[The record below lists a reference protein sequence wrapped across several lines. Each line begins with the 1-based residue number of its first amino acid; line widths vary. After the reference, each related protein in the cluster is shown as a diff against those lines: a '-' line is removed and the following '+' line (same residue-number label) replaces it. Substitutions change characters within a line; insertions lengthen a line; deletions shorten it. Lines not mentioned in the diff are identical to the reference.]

1 MEWWFT
7 FQWGGVGWG
16 GGCFSEGGGA
26 SFLSGGRGIGFD
38 GGVSKVSWKFHIPII
53 YSFAAFTFEVSY
65 FLIVSFAF
73 SDYRQNFTAQ

>member
-1 MEWWFT
+1 MEWW
-7 FQWGGVGWG
+7 GG
-16 GGCFSEGGGA
+16 
-26 SFLSGGRGIGFD
+26 GIGFD